1 MDDRIILTTK
11 NIIMNS
17 LHTQIAKVVP
27 KREHVFLLIDL
38 VETRDDQAMA
48 IGTKINY
55 HVDH

>member
-1 MDDRIILTTK
+1 
-11 NIIMNS
+11 MNS